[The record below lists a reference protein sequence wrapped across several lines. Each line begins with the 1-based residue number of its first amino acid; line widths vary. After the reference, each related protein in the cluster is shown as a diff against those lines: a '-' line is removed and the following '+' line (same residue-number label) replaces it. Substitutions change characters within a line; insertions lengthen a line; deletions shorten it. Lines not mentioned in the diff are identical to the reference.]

1 MPEPAR
7 LLAQNT
13 PPINGNIATKAKETK
28 TRECSKLLRHRTIN
42 FFINQW
48 GAKGIIGGRW
58 TPLRIAPKGLLNSMG
73 LLISRPGQSCSQAQ
87 EPQNPGLRAL
97 DPPAEVFVA
106 AIIRVTSLHRA
117 KITSQETCSHRSKL
131 PFSVS
136 TILTA
141 FDNYFRH
148 CFL

>member
-1 MPEPAR
+1 MSEPAR

-58 TPLRIAPKGLLNSMG
+58 TPLRIASKGLLNSMG
-73 LLISRPGQSCSQAQ
+73 LLIGRPGQSCSQAQ
-87 EPQNPGLRAL
+87 QPQNPGLRAL
-97 DPPAEVFVA
+97 DPPAEIFVT
-106 AIIRVTSLHRA
+106 AISGVHSLHRA
-117 KITSQETCSHRSKL
+117 IVTRQKTYSPLCKL